1 MLNAEELKR
10 YDRQIMIPEIGQA
23 GQEKLKEAKVF
34 VAGAGGIGSPVTIYL
49 VAAGVGTIRLADH
62 DRVDVSNLNRQ
73 VLHWDEDVG
82 RKKVGSAGE
91 KLRRMNP
98 HVKIETLD
106 ETITEENAGALASGC
121 DGIVDAM
128 DNLPTR
134 YILNKAAVDL
144 SIPFFHGAVR
154 GLEGRATTVVPGK
167 SACLRCLYRGPVPQE
182 KFPVLGATPAVI
194 GCIQATEVIK
204 YIVGIGELLINRL
217 LIYDGLNLK
226 FTEFKVNRNPECEH
240 CSRTAKEE

>member
-134 YILNKAAVDL
+134 RPGLL
-144 SIPFFHGAVR
+144 EPR
-154 GLEGRATTVVPGK
+154 GG
-167 SACLRCLYRGPVPQE
+167 
-182 KFPVLGATPAVI
+182 VLP
-194 GCIQATEVIK
+194 
-204 YIVGIGELLINRL
+204 
-217 LIYDGLNLK
+217 
-226 FTEFKVNRNPECEH
+226 
-240 CSRTAKEE
+240 